1 MGRIKK
7 PVRKI
12 SVQVFL
18 TNALKTRFFCSK
30 IRFILR
36 GPLFQKKSEKIRN
49 KSEIN
54 QKKIRKNKKNQ
65 RKSAQ
70 SAQSVVYKV
79 AKELAFFFNL
89 TIILNALFPK
99 FKKHEIR
106 FY

>member
-18 TNALKTRFFCSK
+18 TNALRTRFFCSK

-36 GPLFQKKSEKIRN
+36 GPLFSEKIRKKSEK
-49 KSEIN
+49 N
-54 QKKIRKNKKNQ
+54 QKKIRKNQ

-79 AKELAFFFNL
+79 AKELAVFFNL